1 MVVPVWLDLYQQV
14 DWGTWLF
21 WPFSP
26 FYRMSCPQIMTMML
40 VMIVAS
46 DGGSNDDGADHSLL
60 LLVGVAGRDGPALTF
75 AALRL
80 HIHLQLIVIL
90 MISWFSWWYV
100 AILIIFLTMM
110 RHFLD
115 YLFNDDTSLSWLSF
129 WRWCDTHHRLL
140 GNSCVPHFHIS
151 LPAAAHLPQNI
162 FSKLGRIASD
172 MVKS

>member
-1 MVVPVWLDLYQQV
+1 MNGDDDEMKDGDVNDEMTLTADDGGPRL
-14 DWGTWLF
+14 TWL
-21 WPFSP
+21 PS
-26 FYRMSCPQIMTMML
+26 
-40 VMIVAS
+40 AS
-46 DGGSNDDGADHSLL
+46 VGNDYSEDCDGGSNDDGADHSFL
-60 LLVGVAGRDGPALTF
+60 LLVRVAGRDGPALTF

-129 WRWCDTHHRLL
+129 WRWCNTHHRLL

>member
-1 MVVPVWLDLYQQV
+1 MRWRWPPMMVVPVWLDLYQQV

-110 RHFLD
+110 RHSPQASWQFLCP
-115 YLFNDDTSLSWLSF
+115 TLSHFPPYRRSPS
-129 WRWCDTHHRLL
+129 TK
-140 GNSCVPHFHIS
+140 HFHKTF
-151 LPAAAHLPQNI
+151 